1 MASYDSTLLASAPA
15 ATKTQLQEG
24 YTTDLLEKP
33 TASPAHSRPDL
44 HDGRDST
51 SGTPNHQR
59 DLERQ
64 QAFAAA
70 PPTKV
75 PWYRTTKGLII
86 LAVAFVV
93 IIAAAVGGGVGGSK
107 KKHNNSDATVQ
118 GAGGGGASQGG
129 AGAPAG
135 NSTTAASGSSTTDAP
150 SQGGGQVPSGT
161 PTPTADP
168 SQGGGQVPST
178 TGSPPPITF
187 APLPSIFSNQPP
199 NPITTP
205 VVPPGQAASG

>member
-15 ATKTQLQEG
+15 ATKSQLQEG

-51 SGTPNHQR
+51 TATPNHQR
-59 DLERQ
+59 DVERQ
-64 QAFAAA
+64 QAFAAPA
-70 PPTKV
+70 KV

-107 KKHNNSDATVQ
+107 KKKNNNDATVQ
-118 GAGGGGASQGG
+118 GTGGGGASQGG

-135 NSTTAASGSSTTDAP
+135 NSTTAAASTTGTP
-150 SQGGGQVPSGT
+150 SQGGGQTPSGT

-168 SQGGGQVPST
+168 SQT
-178 TGSPPPITF
+178 TGSLPITF
-187 APLPSIFSNQPP
+187 APLPSIFSNVPP